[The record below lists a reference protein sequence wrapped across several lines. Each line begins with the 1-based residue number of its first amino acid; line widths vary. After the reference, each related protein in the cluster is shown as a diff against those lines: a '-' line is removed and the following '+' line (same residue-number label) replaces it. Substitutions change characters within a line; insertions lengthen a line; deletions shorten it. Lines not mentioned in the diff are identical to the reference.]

1 MASNDPIFTPELV
14 KILKIFGLAS
24 ILMVLALSFFNTKR
38 ANNTGEDHT
47 FRMSDSARLY
57 FLNLKAIEYNR
68 EVRSDAGMTLFRH
81 QDLKPDDNSPFV
93 KLILILNPVQ
103 DEAYLYLEPINLEW
117 PLEIEVQNESGT
129 KTFRLEDGNKFQHR
143 ENIQMLMPYI
153 ESNSQ
158 FFIFDQGQKKPLW
171 EKEVEKE
178 GLKRILEDY
187 FRILES

>member
-1 MASNDPIFTPELV
+1 MTSNDPIFTPELV
-14 KILKIFGLAS
+14 KIIKIFGLAS
-24 ILMVLALSFFNTKR
+24 ILMVLALSFFNSKR

-81 QDLKPDDNSPFV
+81 QDLKAFDNSPFV
-93 KLILILNPVQ
+93 NMILILNPVQ

-117 PLEIEVQNESGT
+117 PIEIEVQNESVSQ
-129 KTFRLEDGNKFQHR
+129 KFILDDGNKFQHW
-143 ENIQMLMPYI
+143 ENIQKLIPFV
-153 ESNSQ
+153 ESGSQ
-158 FFIFDQGQKKPLW
+158 FFIFDQGQKIPLW
-171 EKEVEKE
+171 EKEVEKD